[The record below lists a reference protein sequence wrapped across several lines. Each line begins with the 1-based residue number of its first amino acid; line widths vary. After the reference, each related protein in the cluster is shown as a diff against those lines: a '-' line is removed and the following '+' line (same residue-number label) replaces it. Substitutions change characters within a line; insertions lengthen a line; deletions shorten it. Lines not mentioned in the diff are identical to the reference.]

1 MTMPEPATPPGPA
14 TGTKVPQRP
23 LAESLP
29 LCQSSALAERGL
41 AFGFDV
47 RLWGQPARAFALR
60 FDGRVVAYMNRC
72 AHVPVEMDWQAG
84 EFLDHERRWI
94 VCSIHGATYD
104 PVHGHCLAGPC
115 AQRRLMAIET
125 FECAGQVYWYPSRDI
140 QPAAASAD
148 TAQTPTGPTAPASKH
163 EPPTT

>member
-1 MTMPEPATPPGPA
+1 MPEPAAPA
-14 TGTKVPQRP
+14 GP
-23 LAESLP
+23 LAGRTAPHGKVAEPLP
-29 LCQSSALAERGL
+29 LCPSSALAERGL

-47 RLWGQPARAFALR
+47 QLWGQSARAFALR

-84 EFLDHERRWI
+84 DFLDHERRWI

-115 AQRRLMAIET
+115 AKRRLMAIET
-125 FECAGQVYWYPSRDI
+125 VERDGQVCWYPSRDI

-148 TAQTPTGPTAPASKH
+148 PAHTPTGPTAPACTH
-163 EPPTT
+163 EPPNT